1 MSTIV
6 SKPLRADARRNREK
20 VLHAAAAAFAE
31 SGLDAQ
37 IDDIARRA
45 SVGVGTVYRHFPTK
59 EALVAA
65 LAEAHFERL
74 ADIVE
79 AATRET
85 DPWEAFAGAL
95 WRCAE
100 TTAGDVALCEILGGH
115 PSAVAAAAAGQ
126 QRLQAACARLI
137 DGARAQGTMRD
148 DAAVRDVQTIMCGFG
163 HVAGAQHAG
172 GPQDWRR
179 YMTIALDGLRTR

>member
-1 MSTIV
+1 LSTIV

-20 VLHAAAAAFAE
+20 VLAAAASAFAE
-31 SGLDAQ
+31 AGLDAQ

-65 LAEAHFERL
+65 LAEAHFEQL

-79 AATRET
+79 AAAGED
-85 DPWEAFAGAL
+85 DPWQAFEGAL

-100 TTAGDVALCEILGGH
+100 TTAGDVALCEIIGGH
-115 PSAVAAAAAGQ
+115 PSAVEAAAAGQ
-126 QRLQAACARLI
+126 QRLHAAVATLI
-137 DGARAQGTMRD
+137 DGARAQGTMRE
-148 DAAVRDVQTIMCGFG
+148 DAGVRDVQTIMCGFG
-163 HVAGAQHAG
+163 HVAGAQRAG

-179 YMTIALDGLRTR
+179 YLTIALDGLRAR